1 MWQKNF
7 KGPENLL
14 SKSDS
19 HYEWCGPP
27 RTNYFNSFS
36 YFTWDIS
43 GGFSVLF
50 WFYWFC
56 VNGAQWGKRW
66 CHVLASTNQ
75 SLTNIQIKLTA
86 GELLLILKAQ
96 SVKSDSTHTHT
107 VLMKHISW
115 AFKLLI
121 NNI

>member
-1 MWQKNF
+1 M
-7 KGPENLL
+7 GL
-14 SKSDS
+14 SGEKVMS
-19 HYEWCGPP
+19 
-27 RTNYFNSFS
+27 RTR
-36 YFTWDIS
+36 I
-43 GGFSVLF
+43 
-50 WFYWFC
+50 
-56 VNGAQWGKRW
+56 
-66 CHVLASTNQ
+66 HQ
-75 SLTNIQIKLTA
+75 SEFTNIQIKLTA